1 MHSTIITQVNI
12 THAHV
17 RIGPQRAAPHLY
29 GGLCRLLDTG
39 RLELFA
45 IPITAILIA
54 LVARGR
60 ALLLG
65 TLLGLGGALRGVG
78 RRWHVLR
85 GHATL
90 QHGKVESKSKVESI
104 ELPTY
109 TDLHMTCLQH
119 GVDEPLL
126 VPLLHPLVREDTAHG
141 EVRATCWEG

>member
-1 MHSTIITQVNI
+1 MHTTFITQVNI

-17 RIGPQRAAPHLY
+17 RIHPRPVRLHNFY
-29 GGLCRLLDTG
+29 GGLCRLPDTG
-39 RLELFA
+39 LLELFA

-65 TLLGLGGALRGVG
+65 TLLGLGGALLGVG

-90 QHGKVESKSKVESI
+90 QHGKVEVGRK
-104 ELPTY
+104 
-109 TDLHMTCLQH
+109 
-119 GVDEPLL
+119 
-126 VPLLHPLVREDTAHG
+126 
-141 EVRATCWEG
+141 

>member
-1 MHSTIITQVNI
+1 MHAHTTIITQVNI

-65 TLLGLGGALRGVG
+65 LGAALRGIG

-90 QHGKVESKSKVESI
+90 QHGKVES
-104 ELPTY
+104 
-109 TDLHMTCLQH
+109 
-119 GVDEPLL
+119 
-126 VPLLHPLVREDTAHG
+126 
-141 EVRATCWEG
+141 W

>member
-1 MHSTIITQVNI
+1 MHTTFITQVNI

-17 RIGPQRAAPHLY
+17 RIRPHAQCGSTPLWA
-29 GGLCRLLDTG
+29 GLCRLPDTG

-65 TLLGLGGALRGVG
+65 LGAALRGIG

-90 QHGKVESKSKVESI
+90 QHG
-104 ELPTY
+104 
-109 TDLHMTCLQH
+109 
-119 GVDEPLL
+119 
-126 VPLLHPLVREDTAHG
+126 R
-141 EVRATCWEG
+141 